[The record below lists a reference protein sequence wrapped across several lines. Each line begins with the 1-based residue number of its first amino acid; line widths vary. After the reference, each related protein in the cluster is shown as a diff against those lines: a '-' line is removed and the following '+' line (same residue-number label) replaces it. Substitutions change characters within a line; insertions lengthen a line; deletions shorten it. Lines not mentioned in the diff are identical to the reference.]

1 MTVLMWL
8 ALVLQSCSVA
18 MLRLGL
24 GKAWLRRPGTL
35 LVLASVVY
43 DGLSQV
49 LVAFPSIAQWDMYR
63 NGIQPGFIAEA
74 DLIMSA
80 GMLAFTVA
88 YLMTWRPRRQAP
100 AAAGDAGLVARVLDW
115 RLLALACL
123 PLAVLTYEGRGY
135 NGAAMPGA
143 SSPSIADTFF
153 VILVILTAFA
163 FLLRH
168 GERWFVPVL
177 AAQSLLLAAAG
188 ERGMVITGAIALTV
202 LLCWC
207 GLRPRRSHLH
217 AAVALTLLAVLAITG
232 LRAEQGRSVFWSDS
246 GLGTRAKALG
256 DGLSAAAGRG
266 TPGLA
271 APAAVRLDGTAFAA
285 AVLQAESSGQPGLSA
300 WYVPQS
306 LLQAVPSAVWPSKL
320 ADGALHPVHAELDRF
335 GLQQVNFLP
344 GLTGLYTGFLPWPG
358 LIAFTAVVGIAWG
371 LGERWLLRRLTA
383 PRLVLLAGALSAA
396 LGFEGG
402 VPGMLITLRAAAAIA
417 VIAWASAGVIVRHRV
432 PVLSYFDLKRA
443 RREVGGPG
451 QLPG

>member
-256 DGLSAAAGRG
+256 DGLSAAPVRG
-266 TPGLA
+266 TPGQA
-271 APAAVRLDGTAFAA
+271 AQAAVRR
-285 AVLQAESSGQPGLSA
+285 S
-300 WYVPQS
+300 
-306 LLQAVPSAVWPSKL
+306 
-320 ADGALHPVHAELDRF
+320 
-335 GLQQVNFLP
+335 
-344 GLTGLYTGFLPWPG
+344 
-358 LIAFTAVVGIAWG
+358 
-371 LGERWLLRRLTA
+371 RRRSCR
-383 PRLVLLAGALSAA
+383 P
-396 LGFEGG
+396 
-402 VPGMLITLRAAAAIA
+402 RAAASRGSVRGTSRSRCCRRCRAQCGRPNSPMA
-417 VIAWASAGVIVRHRV
+417 PCTRCTLSWTASGCSRSTSCLV
-432 PVLSYFDLKRA
+432 SRA
-443 RREVGGPG
+443 CTRGSCRGRG
-451 QLPG
+451 